1 MTRLTQRLSTMFS
14 AVKCPRCGMLVQPD
28 SLPAPEGPP
37 DSPGPANDEKRW
49 SFLWVAPRGDVCPEC
64 EFPLSKYFGRLKWIR
79 TAGVGVSIVIVSL
92 VFQIVGSIGQLGTAF
107 VRIWQTTIIF
117 GAIVAA
123 IGIIGVLVGGRHRTV
138 RVSGRQT

>member
-28 SLPAPEGPP
+28 TISSPEDPP
-37 DSPGPANDEKRW
+37 DLPGGGGDEKRW

-79 TAGVGVSIVIVSL
+79 TAAVGVFIVMVSL
-92 VFQIVGSIGQLGTAF
+92 LFQIIGSIGQLGTAF
-107 VRIWQTTIIF
+107 VRIWQTTILF
-117 GAIVAA
+117 GAVVAA
-123 IGIIGVLVGGRHRTV
+123 IGIVGVVVGGRHRTV
-138 RVSGRQT
+138 RVSGRQ

>member
-28 SLPAPEGPP
+28 SIPSAKRSPDAPVQG
-37 DSPGPANDEKRW
+37 DDEKRW

-79 TAGVGVSIVIVSL
+79 TAAVGVFIVMVSL
-92 VFQIVGSIGQLGTAF
+92 LFQIIGSIGQLGTAF
-107 VRIWQTTIIF
+107 VRIWQTAILF
-117 GAIVAA
+117 GAVVAA
-123 IGIIGVLVGGRHRTV
+123 IGIVGVIVGGRHRTV
-138 RVSGRQT
+138 RVSGR

>member
-92 VFQIVGSIGQLGTAF
+92 VFQNLAGHHHLRGDRGCYRYNRCACGWKTPYGAG
-107 VRIWQTTIIF
+107 VRE
-117 GAIVAA
+117 AD
-123 IGIIGVLVGGRHRTV
+123 LD
-138 RVSGRQT
+138 